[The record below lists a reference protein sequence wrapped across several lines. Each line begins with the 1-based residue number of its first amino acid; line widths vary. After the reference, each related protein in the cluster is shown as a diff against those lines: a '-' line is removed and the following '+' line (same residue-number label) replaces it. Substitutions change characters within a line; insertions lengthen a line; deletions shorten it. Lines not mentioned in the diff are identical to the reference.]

1 MKKTIKNNDKNQSNS
16 ASMPKQ
22 KEELKKNVN
31 TLKIFGTTVRVA
43 TGVWQTLWICVGFIG
58 AGAFV
63 AVMIALWKWIKGFF
77 GA

>member
-1 MKKTIKNNDKNQSNS
+1 MKKTIKNYKKQSNS
-16 ASMPKQ
+16 AATPKQ

-43 TGVWQTLWICVGFIG
+43 TGVWQTLWICVGFVG

-63 AVMIALWKWIKGFF
+63 AAIIALLKWLMGFV

>member
-1 MKKTIKNNDKNQSNS
+1 MKKTIKNNDKKQSNS
-16 ASMPKQ
+16 AATSKQ
-22 KEELKKNVN
+22 KELKKNVN

-58 AGAFV
+58 AGALV
-63 AVMIALWKWIKGFF
+63 AAIIAFLKWIFGFF